1 MKLRF
6 DTKQG
11 MILSGEMAD
20 TGEREVTGGSE
31 PSVVPSTCWECGAIC
46 GSLLTVKDGKVL
58 KIGPNA
64 SHPASKGAFCVK
76 GIRAA
81 HEWTYQS
88 SRLRNPLRRVGS
100 RGSGKFAT
108 VSWADALDQMAEGF
122 AEVRSEYGPFALV
135 GAVSGAFF
143 SRGLVM
149 ALLMRALGSPNWMI
163 NQDLC
168 GGCRAVG
175 EKMTGLDITCG
186 EDIEHTTCAMIVG
199 RNPAVAD
206 PIQWMALKRAKAR
219 GARIMVIDPFR
230 TSAVDIADLWLRPRP
245 GTDTAIA
252 MAMIKVCIAEELYD
266 REFVQKWCHGFEELK
281 QRVSS
286 CTPEWAEKQSGVTA
300 ADIVAAARMYGEGPS
315 CFVSGHGIDASSN
328 GVQTFRAYN
337 CLVGISG
344 NIDRIGGN
352 RRGKKPPGFKT
363 YFDVLF
369 DPAFRLPPDVE
380 AERIGA
386 KEFPLWSGPLGY
398 QMACHNPSVIDAML
412 TRRPYPV
419 RALFASGVNIAVT
432 YPDTQRTI
440 EALESLDLFVVA
452 VQTMTPTAAWAD
464 LVLPK
469 TTTIEEE
476 QVHIHQGGP
485 CVTYTRAGAKP
496 DGDVKSDLEIA
507 LGLIERLAPRG
518 VADAR
523 FIPWAN
529 QSEFN
534 SYLLKGSGISFD
546 DLKRDGFAAFPY
558 RLGNF
563 AEKPFVGP
571 TGKVELFSEN
581 MASVGLDPLPAY
593 GAPSYV
599 LDRSTVSD
607 AFPLVLQTGLREKT
621 YHHSRFREQAWARKV
636 SPDPVVYIHPETAE
650 RFGVTEASWITVL
663 TPGASGSCRLK
674 AKLTTD
680 TMIGVL
686 TTGVGW
692 WLPEAPAPHF
702 GAREVNINA
711 ALTYSGRWDPAS
723 GSADTRGIACR
734 IEKTCPGAFGGGIP
748 AARANS

>member
-1 MKLRF
+1 MV
-6 DTKQG
+6 
-11 MILSGEMAD
+11 LSGEATD
-20 TGEREVTGGSE
+20 TQERNAIGDGA

-46 GSLLTVKDGKVL
+46 GSLLTVQNGKVV
-58 KIGPNA
+58 KIGPNT

-88 SRLRNPLRRVGS
+88 SRLRNPLRRVGP
-100 RGSGKFAT
+100 RGSGKFER
-108 VSWADALDQMAEGF
+108 VSWDSALDQMAEGF
-122 AEVRSEYGPFALV
+122 AGVRSEYGPLALA

-175 EKMTGLDITCG
+175 EKMTGLDITGG
-186 EDIEHTTCAMIVG
+186 EDIENTACAMIVG

-219 GARIMVIDPFR
+219 GARILVIDPFR
-230 TSAVDIADLWLRPRP
+230 TSAVEIADLWLRPRP
-245 GTDTAIA
+245 GTDTAVA
-252 MAMIKVCIAEELYD
+252 MAMIKVCIDEGLYD
-266 REFVQKWCHGFEELK
+266 GAFVQKWCHGFEKLAE
-281 QRVSS
+281 RVGS
-286 CTPEWAEKQSGVTA
+286 CTPAWAEEHSGVAA
-300 ADIVAAARMYGEGPS
+300 ADIVAAARMYGRGPS

-328 GVQTFRAYN
+328 GVQTFRAYD

-344 NIDRIGGN
+344 NIDRVGGN
-352 RRGKKPPGFKT
+352 RRAKKPPGFKT

-386 KEFPLWSGPLGY
+386 TEFPLWAGPLGY

-412 TRRPYPV
+412 TGRPYPV
-419 RALFASGVNIAVT
+419 RALLASGVNIAVT
-432 YPDTQRTI
+432 YPDTPRTI
-440 EALESLDLFVVA
+440 EALKSLDVFVVA
-452 VQTMTPTAAWAD
+452 AHTMTPTAAWAD

-476 QVHIHQGGP
+476 QVHIHQAAP
-485 CVTYTRAGAKP
+485 CVTYTRAGATR

-518 VADAR
+518 AAEAR
-523 FIPWAN
+523 FIPWAD
-529 QSEFN
+529 QTEFN
-534 SYLLKGSGISFD
+534 TYLLEGSSISLD

-563 AEKPFVGP
+563 EEKPFVGP
-571 TGKVELFSEN
+571 TGKVELYSEN
-581 MASVGLDPLPAY
+581 MARVGLDPLPSHVP
-593 GAPSYV
+593 PSYV
-599 LDRSTVSD
+599 LDRVAVSD
-607 AFPLVLQTGLREKT
+607 GFPLVLQTGLREKT

-650 RFGVTEASWITVL
+650 RFAVAEGSWITVR

-702 GAREVNINA
+702 GARDVNINA
-711 ALTYSGRWDPAS
+711 ALSYSGRWDPAT

-734 IEKTCPGAFGGGIP
+734 IEVSSQAEVG
-748 AARANS
+748 

>member
-1 MKLRF
+1 M
-6 DTKQG
+6 QH
-11 MILSGEMAD
+11 MIPSDEAVDRQREAMGDSASG
-20 TGEREVTGGSE
+20 
-31 PSVVPSTCWECGAIC
+31 VVPSTCWECGAIC
-46 GSLLTVKDGKVL
+46 GSLLTVQNGKVL

-64 SHPASKGAFCVK
+64 SHPASRGAFCVK

-88 SRLRNPLRRVGS
+88 SRLRNPLRRVGP
-100 RGSGKFAT
+100 RGSGKFERA
-108 VSWADALDQMAEGF
+108 SWDSALDQMAERF
-122 AEVRSEYGPFALV
+122 AGVRSEYGPLALA

-175 EKMTGLDITCG
+175 EKMTGLDITGG
-186 EDIEHTTCAMIVG
+186 EDIDNTACAMIVG

-219 GARIMVIDPFR
+219 GARILVIDPFR
-230 TSAVDIADLWLRPRP
+230 TSAVEIADLWLRPRP
-245 GTDTAIA
+245 GTDTAVA
-252 MAMIKVCIAEELYD
+252 MALIKVCIDEGLYD
-266 REFVQKWCHGFEELK
+266 RAFVQEWCHGFEKLAE
-281 QRVSS
+281 RVGS
-286 CTPEWAEKQSGVTA
+286 CTPAWAEEHSGVAA
-300 ADIVAAARMYGEGPS
+300 ADIVAAARMYGQGPS

-328 GVQTFRAYN
+328 GVQTFRAYD

-352 RRGKKPPGFKT
+352 RRAKKPAGFKT

-369 DPAFRLPPDVE
+369 DPAFRLSPDVE

-386 KEFPLWSGPLGY
+386 REFPLWAGPLGY

-412 TRRPYPV
+412 TGRPYPV

-432 YPDTQRTI
+432 YPDTPRTI
-440 EALESLDLFVVA
+440 EALKSLDVFVVA
-452 VQTMTPTAAWAD
+452 AHTMTPTAAWAD
-464 LVLPK
+464 LILPK

-476 QVHIHQGGP
+476 QVHIHQGAP
-485 CVTYTRAGAKP
+485 CVTYTRAGATR
-496 DGDVKSDLEIA
+496 DGEVKSDLEIA

-518 VADAR
+518 AAEAR
-523 FIPWAN
+523 FIPWAD
-529 QSEFN
+529 QTEFN
-534 SYLLKGSGISFD
+534 TYLLEGSSISLD

-563 AEKPFVGP
+563 EEKPFVGP
-571 TGKVELFSEN
+571 TGKVELYSEN
-581 MASVGLDPLPAY
+581 MARVGLDPLPAHVP
-593 GAPSYV
+593 PSYV
-599 LDRSTVSD
+599 LDHVAASD
-607 AFPLVLQTGLREKT
+607 GFPLVLQTGLREKT

-650 RFGVTEASWITVL
+650 RFAVAEGSWITVR

-680 TMIGVL
+680 TMVGVL

-702 GAREVNINA
+702 GARDVNINA
-711 ALTYSGRWDPAS
+711 ALSYSGRWDPAT

-734 IEKTCPGAFGGGIP
+734 IEVSSYAEVG
-748 AARANS
+748 

>member
-1 MKLRF
+1 M
-6 DTKQG
+6 QH
-11 MILSGEMAD
+11 MIPSDEAVDRQREAMGDSASG
-20 TGEREVTGGSE
+20 
-31 PSVVPSTCWECGAIC
+31 VVPSTCWECGAIC
-46 GSLLTVKDGKVL
+46 GSLLTVQNGKVL

-64 SHPASKGAFCVK
+64 SHPASRGAFCVK

-88 SRLRNPLRRVGS
+88 SRLRNPLRRVGP
-100 RGSGKFAT
+100 RGSGKFER
-108 VSWADALDQMAEGF
+108 VSWDSALDQMAERF
-122 AEVRSEYGPFALV
+122 AGVRSEYGPLALA

-175 EKMTGLDITCG
+175 EKMTGLDITGG
-186 EDIEHTTCAMIVG
+186 EDIDNTACAMIVG

-219 GARIMVIDPFR
+219 GARILVIDPFR
-230 TSAVDIADLWLRPRP
+230 TSAVEIADLWLRPRP
-245 GTDTAIA
+245 GTDTAVA
-252 MAMIKVCIAEELYD
+252 MALIKVCIDEGLYD
-266 REFVQKWCHGFEELK
+266 RAFVQEWCHGFEKLAE
-281 QRVSS
+281 RVGS
-286 CTPEWAEKQSGVTA
+286 CTPAWAEEHSGVAA
-300 ADIVAAARMYGEGPS
+300 ADIVAAARMYGQGPS

-328 GVQTFRAYN
+328 GVQTFRAYD

-352 RRGKKPPGFKT
+352 RRAKKPAGFKT

-369 DPAFRLPPDVE
+369 DPAFRLSPDVE

-386 KEFPLWSGPLGY
+386 REFPLWAGPLGY

-412 TRRPYPV
+412 TGRPYPV

-432 YPDTQRTI
+432 YPDTPRTI
-440 EALESLDLFVVA
+440 EALKSLDVFVVA
-452 VQTMTPTAAWAD
+452 AHTMTPTAAWAD
-464 LVLPK
+464 LILPK

-476 QVHIHQGGP
+476 QVHIHQGAP
-485 CVTYTRAGAKP
+485 CVTYTRAGATR
-496 DGDVKSDLEIA
+496 DGEVKSDLEIA

-518 VADAR
+518 AAEAR
-523 FIPWAN
+523 FIPWAD
-529 QSEFN
+529 QTEFN
-534 SYLLKGSGISFD
+534 TYLLEGSSISLD

-563 AEKPFVGP
+563 EEKPFVGP
-571 TGKVELFSEN
+571 TGKVELYSEN
-581 MASVGLDPLPAY
+581 MARVGLDPLPAHVP
-593 GAPSYV
+593 PSYV
-599 LDRSTVSD
+599 LDHVAASD
-607 AFPLVLQTGLREKT
+607 GFPLVLQTGLREKT

-650 RFGVTEASWITVL
+650 RFAVAEGSWITVR

-680 TMIGVL
+680 TMVGVL

-702 GAREVNINA
+702 GARDVNINA
-711 ALTYSGRWDPAS
+711 ALSYSGRWDPAT

-734 IEKTCPGAFGGGIP
+734 IEVSSYAEVG
-748 AARANS
+748 

>member
-1 MKLRF
+1 M
-6 DTKQG
+6 QH
-11 MILSGEMAD
+11 MIPSDEAVD
-20 TGEREVTGGSE
+20 RQREAMGDSAPG
-31 PSVVPSTCWECGAIC
+31 VVPSTCWECGAIC
-46 GSLLTVKDGKVL
+46 GSLLTVQNGKVL

-64 SHPASKGAFCVK
+64 SHPASRGAFCVK

-88 SRLRNPLRRVGS
+88 SRLRNPLRRVGP
-100 RGSGKFAT
+100 RGSGKFER
-108 VSWADALDQMAEGF
+108 VSWDSALDQMAERF
-122 AEVRSEYGPFALV
+122 AGVRSEYGPLALA

-149 ALLMRALGSPNWMI
+149 ALLMRALGSPNRMI

-175 EKMTGLDITCG
+175 EKMTGLDITGG
-186 EDIEHTTCAMIVG
+186 EDIDNTACAMIVG

-219 GARIMVIDPFR
+219 GARILVIDPFR
-230 TSAVDIADLWLRPRP
+230 TSAVEIADLWLRPRP
-245 GTDTAIA
+245 GTDTAVA
-252 MAMIKVCIAEELYD
+252 MALIKVCIDEGLYD
-266 REFVQKWCHGFEELK
+266 RAFVQEWCHGFEKLAE
-281 QRVSS
+281 RVGS
-286 CTPEWAEKQSGVTA
+286 CTPAWAEEHSGVAA
-300 ADIVAAARMYGEGPS
+300 ADIVAAARMYGQGPS

-328 GVQTFRAYN
+328 GVQTFRAYD

-352 RRGKKPPGFKT
+352 RRAKKPAGFKT

-369 DPAFRLPPDVE
+369 DPAFRLSPDVE

-386 KEFPLWSGPLGY
+386 RQFPLWAGPLGY

-412 TRRPYPV
+412 TGRPYPV

-432 YPDTQRTI
+432 YPDTPRTI
-440 EALESLDLFVVA
+440 EALKSLDVFVVA
-452 VQTMTPTAAWAD
+452 AHTMTPTAAWAD
-464 LVLPK
+464 LILPK

-476 QVHIHQGGP
+476 QVHIHQGAP
-485 CVTYTRAGAKP
+485 CVTYTRAGATR
-496 DGDVKSDLEIA
+496 DGEVKSDLEIA

-518 VADAR
+518 AAEAR
-523 FIPWAN
+523 FIPWAD
-529 QSEFN
+529 QTEFN
-534 SYLLKGSGISFD
+534 TYLLEGSSISLD

-563 AEKPFVGP
+563 EEKPFVGP
-571 TGKVELFSEN
+571 TGKVELYSEN
-581 MASVGLDPLPAY
+581 MARVGLDPLPAHVP
-593 GAPSYV
+593 PSYV
-599 LDRSTVSD
+599 LDHVAASD
-607 AFPLVLQTGLREKT
+607 GFPLVLQTGLREKT

-650 RFGVTEASWITVL
+650 RFAVAEGSWITVR

-680 TMIGVL
+680 TMVGVL

-702 GAREVNINA
+702 GARDVNINA
-711 ALTYSGRWDPAS
+711 ALSYSGRWDPAT

-734 IEKTCPGAFGGGIP
+734 IEVSSYAEVG
-748 AARANS
+748 

>member
-1 MKLRF
+1 M
-6 DTKQG
+6 QH
-11 MILSGEMAD
+11 MIPSDEAVD
-20 TGEREVTGGSE
+20 RQREAMGDSAPG
-31 PSVVPSTCWECGAIC
+31 VVPSTCWECGAIC
-46 GSLLTVKDGKVL
+46 GSLLTVQNGKVL

-64 SHPASKGAFCVK
+64 SHPASRGAFCVK

-88 SRLRNPLRRVGS
+88 SRLRNPLRRVGP
-100 RGSGKFAT
+100 RGSGKFER
-108 VSWADALDQMAEGF
+108 VSWDSALDQMAERF
-122 AEVRSEYGPFALV
+122 AGVRSEYGPLALA

-175 EKMTGLDITCG
+175 EKMTGLDITGG
-186 EDIEHTTCAMIVG
+186 EDIDNTACAMIVG

-206 PIQWMALKRAKAR
+206 PIQWMALKRAKVR
-219 GARIMVIDPFR
+219 GARILVIDPFR
-230 TSAVDIADLWLRPRP
+230 TSAVEIADLWLRPRP
-245 GTDTAIA
+245 GTDTAVA
-252 MAMIKVCIAEELYD
+252 MALIKVCIDEGLYD
-266 REFVQKWCHGFEELK
+266 RAFVQEWCHGFEKLAE
-281 QRVSS
+281 RVGS
-286 CTPEWAEKQSGVTA
+286 CTPAWAEEHSGVAA
-300 ADIVAAARMYGEGPS
+300 ADIVAAARMYGQGPS

-328 GVQTFRAYN
+328 GVQTFRAYD

-352 RRGKKPPGFKT
+352 RRAKKPAGFKT

-369 DPAFRLPPDVE
+369 DPAFRLSPDVE

-386 KEFPLWSGPLGY
+386 RQFPLWAGPLGY

-412 TRRPYPV
+412 TGRPYPV

-432 YPDTQRTI
+432 YPDTPRTI
-440 EALESLDLFVVA
+440 EALKSLDVFVVA
-452 VQTMTPTAAWAD
+452 AHTMTPTAAWAD
-464 LVLPK
+464 LILPK

-476 QVHIHQGGP
+476 QVHIHQGAP
-485 CVTYTRAGAKP
+485 CVTYTRAGATR
-496 DGDVKSDLEIA
+496 DGEVKSDLEIA

-518 VADAR
+518 AAEAR
-523 FIPWAN
+523 FIPWAD
-529 QSEFN
+529 QTEFN
-534 SYLLKGSGISFD
+534 TYLLEGSSISLD

-563 AEKPFVGP
+563 EEKPFVGP
-571 TGKVELFSEN
+571 TGKVELYSEN
-581 MASVGLDPLPAY
+581 MARVGLDPLPAHVP
-593 GAPSYV
+593 PSYV
-599 LDRSTVSD
+599 LDHVAASD
-607 AFPLVLQTGLREKT
+607 GFPLVLQTGLREKT

-650 RFGVTEASWITVL
+650 RFAVAEGSWITVR

-680 TMIGVL
+680 TMVGVL

-702 GAREVNINA
+702 GARDVNINA
-711 ALTYSGRWDPAS
+711 ALSYSGRWDPAT

-734 IEKTCPGAFGGGIP
+734 IEVSSYAEVG
-748 AARANS
+748 

>member
-1 MKLRF
+1 MQR
-6 DTKQG
+6 
-11 MILSGEMAD
+11 MILSDEAAD
-20 TGEREVTGGSE
+20 TQERGAMSDGPS
-31 PSVVPSTCWECGAIC
+31 SVVPSTCWECGAIC
-46 GSLLTVKDGKVL
+46 GSLLTVQNGKVL

-76 GIRAA
+76 GIRAV

-88 SRLRNPLRRVGS
+88 SRLRDPLRRIGP
-100 RGSGKFAT
+100 RGSGKFER
-108 VSWADALDQMAEGF
+108 VSWDSALDQMAEGF
-122 AEVRSEYGPFALV
+122 AGVRSEYGPLALA

-175 EKMTGLDITCG
+175 EKMTGLDITGG
-186 EDIEHTTCAMIVG
+186 EDVENTACAMIVG

-219 GARIMVIDPFR
+219 GARILVIDPFR

-245 GTDTAIA
+245 GTDTAVA
-252 MAMIKVCIAEELYD
+252 MAMIKVCIDEDLYD
-266 REFVQKWCHGFEELK
+266 RAFVQRWCHGFDELA
-281 QRVSS
+281 QRVGC
-286 CTPEWAEKQSGVTA
+286 CTPAWAEGHSGVAA
-300 ADIVAAARMYGEGPS
+300 ADIVAAARMYGRGPS

-328 GVQTFRAYN
+328 GVQTFRAYD

-344 NIDRIGGN
+344 NIDRTGGN
-352 RRGKKPPGFKT
+352 RRAKKPPGFKT

-386 KEFPLWSGPLGY
+386 REFPLWAGPLGY

-412 TRRPYPV
+412 TGRPYPV
-419 RALFASGVNIAVT
+419 RALLASGVNIAVT
-432 YPDTQRTI
+432 YPDTPRTI
-440 EALESLDLFVVA
+440 EALKSLDVFVVA
-452 VQTMTPTAAWAD
+452 AHTMTPTAAWAD

-476 QVHIHQGGP
+476 QVHIHQGAP
-485 CVTYTRAGAKP
+485 CVTYTRAGAAR

-507 LGLIERLAPRG
+507 LGLIARLAPRG
-518 VADAR
+518 AAEAR
-523 FIPWAN
+523 FIPWAD
-529 QSEFN
+529 QTEFN
-534 SYLLKGSGISFD
+534 TYLLEGSSISLD
-546 DLKRDGFAAFPY
+546 ALKRDGFAAFPY

-563 AEKPFVGP
+563 EEKPFVGP
-571 TGKVELFSEN
+571 TGKVELYSEN
-581 MASVGLDPLPAY
+581 MASVGLDPLPAHVP
-593 GAPSYV
+593 PSYL
-599 LDRSTVSD
+599 LDDVAMND

-650 RFGVTEASWITVL
+650 RYGVTEASWIVIS

-674 AKLTTD
+674 ARLTTD
-680 TMIGVL
+680 TMTGVL

-702 GAREVNINA
+702 GARDVNINA
-711 ALTYSGRWDPAS
+711 ALSYSGRWDPAS
-723 GSADTRGIACR
+723 GSVDTRGIPCR
-734 IEKTCPGAFGGGIP
+734 IETSSYAEVG
-748 AARANS
+748 

>member
-1 MKLRF
+1 MTQS
-6 DTKQG
+6 DE
-11 MILSGEMAD
+11 LSGSR
-20 TGEREVTGGSE
+20 ERDVPRVSE
-31 PSVVPSTCWECGAIC
+31 TSVVPSTCWECGAIC
-46 GSLLTVKDGKVL
+46 GSLLTVRDGKVL
-58 KIGPNA
+58 KIAPNA
-64 SHPASKGAFCVK
+64 AHPASKGAFCVK

-88 SRLRNPLRRVGS
+88 SRLRSPLRRVGP
-100 RGSGKFAT
+100 RGSGTFAA
-108 VSWADALDQMAEGF
+108 VSWESALDEMAEGF
-122 AEVRSEYGPFALV
+122 AKVRSEYGPLALV

-143 SRGLVM
+143 SRGLMM

-175 EKMTGLDITCG
+175 EKMTGLDITGG
-186 EDIEHTTCAMIVG
+186 EDIEHTACAMIVG

-206 PIQWMALKRAKAR
+206 PIQWMALKRAKGH
-219 GARIMVIDPFR
+219 GARVLVIDPFR

-245 GTDTAIA
+245 GTDAAVA
-252 MAMIKVCIAEELYD
+252 MAMIKVCLDEGLYD
-266 REFVQKWCHGFEELK
+266 GAFVQQWCHGFDELR

-286 CTPEWAEKQSGVTA
+286 CTPEWAERQSGVA
-300 ADIVAAARMYGEGPS
+300 AAGILAAARMYGKGPS

-328 GVQTFRAYN
+328 GVQTFRAHY

-352 RRGKKPPGFKT
+352 RRAKKPPGFKT

-369 DPAFRLPPDVE
+369 DPAFRLSPDIE
-380 AERIGA
+380 AKRIGA
-386 KEFPLWSGPLGY
+386 TEFPLWSGPLGY

-412 TRRPYPV
+412 TGHPYPV

-440 EALESLDLFVVA
+440 EALKGLDLFVVA
-452 VQTMTPTAAWAD
+452 AQTMTPTAAWAD

-485 CVTYTRAGAKP
+485 CVTYTRAGADR

-507 LGLIERLAPRG
+507 RGLVERLAPRG

-523 FIPWAN
+523 FVPWAD
-529 QSEFN
+529 QPEFN
-534 SYLLKGSGISFD
+534 AYLLEGSGISFG

-558 RLGNF
+558 RIGNF
-563 AEKPFVGP
+563 EEKPFLGP
-571 TGKVELFSEN
+571 TGKVELYSEN
-581 MASVGLDPLPAY
+581 LARVGLDPLPAY
-593 GAPSYV
+593 VPPSYV
-599 LDRSTVSD
+599 LDRDAVSE

-636 SPDPVVYIHPETAE
+636 SPDPLVHIHPQTAE
-650 RFGVTEASWITVL
+650 RYGVIEGNWIKVS

-674 AKLTTD
+674 AKLTAD
-680 TMIGVL
+680 TMVGVL

-702 GAREVNINA
+702 GARDININA
-711 ALTYSGRWDPAS
+711 ALSYSGRWDAAS
-723 GSADTRGIACR
+723 GSADTRGIPCR
-734 IEKTCPGAFGGGIP
+734 IEKTASVEID
-748 AARANS
+748 

>member
-1 MKLRF
+1 M
-6 DTKQG
+6 QH
-11 MILSGEMAD
+11 MIPSDEAVD
-20 TGEREVTGGSE
+20 RQREAMGDSAPG
-31 PSVVPSTCWECGAIC
+31 VVPSTCWECGAIC
-46 GSLLTVKDGKVL
+46 GSLLTVQNGKVL

-64 SHPASKGAFCVK
+64 SHPASRGAFCVK

-88 SRLRNPLRRVGS
+88 SRLRNPLRRVGP
-100 RGSGKFAT
+100 RGSGKFER
-108 VSWADALDQMAEGF
+108 VSWDSALDQMAERF
-122 AEVRSEYGPFALV
+122 AGVRSEYGPLALA

-175 EKMTGLDITCG
+175 EKMTGLDITGG
-186 EDIEHTTCAMIVG
+186 EDIDNTACAMIVG

-219 GARIMVIDPFR
+219 GARILVIDPFR
-230 TSAVDIADLWLRPRP
+230 TSAVEIADLWLRPRP
-245 GTDTAIA
+245 GTDTAVA
-252 MAMIKVCIAEELYD
+252 MALIKVCIDEGLYD
-266 REFVQKWCHGFEELK
+266 RAFVQEWCHGFEKLAE
-281 QRVSS
+281 RVGS
-286 CTPEWAEKQSGVTA
+286 CTPAWAEEHSGVAA
-300 ADIVAAARMYGEGPS
+300 ADIVAAARMYGQGPS

-328 GVQTFRAYN
+328 GVQTFRAYD

-352 RRGKKPPGFKT
+352 RRAKKPAGFKT

-369 DPAFRLPPDVE
+369 DPAFRLSPDVE

-386 KEFPLWSGPLGY
+386 RQFPLWAGPLGY

-412 TRRPYPV
+412 TGRPYPV

-432 YPDTQRTI
+432 YPDTPRTI
-440 EALESLDLFVVA
+440 EALKSLDVFVVA
-452 VQTMTPTAAWAD
+452 AHTMTPTAAWAD
-464 LVLPK
+464 LILPK

-476 QVHIHQGGP
+476 QVHIHQGAP
-485 CVTYTRAGAKP
+485 CVTYTRAGATR
-496 DGDVKSDLEIA
+496 DGEVKSDLEIA

-518 VADAR
+518 AAEAR
-523 FIPWAN
+523 FIPWAD
-529 QSEFN
+529 QTEFN
-534 SYLLKGSGISFD
+534 TYLLEGSSISLD

-563 AEKPFVGP
+563 EEKPFVGP
-571 TGKVELFSEN
+571 TGKVELYSEN
-581 MASVGLDPLPAY
+581 MARVGLDPLPAHVP
-593 GAPSYV
+593 PSYV
-599 LDRSTVSD
+599 LDHVAASD
-607 AFPLVLQTGLREKT
+607 GFPLVLQTGLREKT

-650 RFGVTEASWITVL
+650 RFAVAEGSWITVR

-680 TMIGVL
+680 TMVGVL

-702 GAREVNINA
+702 GARDVNINA
-711 ALTYSGRWDPAS
+711 ALSYSGRWDPAT

-734 IEKTCPGAFGGGIP
+734 IEVSSYAEVG
-748 AARANS
+748 

>member
-1 MKLRF
+1 M
-6 DTKQG
+6 QH
-11 MILSGEMAD
+11 MIPSDEAVD
-20 TGEREVTGGSE
+20 RQREAMGDSAPG
-31 PSVVPSTCWECGAIC
+31 VVPSTCWECGAIC
-46 GSLLTVKDGKVL
+46 GSLLTVQNGKVL

-64 SHPASKGAFCVK
+64 SHPASRGAFCVK

-88 SRLRNPLRRVGS
+88 SRLRNPLRRVGP
-100 RGSGKFAT
+100 RGSGKFER
-108 VSWADALDQMAEGF
+108 VSWDSALDQMAERF
-122 AEVRSEYGPFALV
+122 AGVRSEYGPLALA

-175 EKMTGLDITCG
+175 EKMTGLDITGG
-186 EDIEHTTCAMIVG
+186 EDIDNTACAMIVG

-219 GARIMVIDPFR
+219 GARILVIDPFR
-230 TSAVDIADLWLRPRP
+230 TSAVEIADLWLRPRP
-245 GTDTAIA
+245 GTDTAVA
-252 MAMIKVCIAEELYD
+252 MALIKVCIDEGLYD
-266 REFVQKWCHGFEELK
+266 RAFVQEWCHGFEKLAE
-281 QRVSS
+281 RVGS
-286 CTPEWAEKQSGVTA
+286 CTPAWAEEHSGVAA
-300 ADIVAAARMYGEGPS
+300 ADIVAAARMYGQGPS

-328 GVQTFRAYN
+328 GVQTFRAYD

-352 RRGKKPPGFKT
+352 RRAKKPAGFKT

-369 DPAFRLPPDVE
+369 DPAFRLSPDVE

-386 KEFPLWSGPLGY
+386 RQFPLWAGPLGY

-412 TRRPYPV
+412 TGRPYPV

-432 YPDTQRTI
+432 YPDTPRTI
-440 EALESLDLFVVA
+440 EALKSLDVFVVA
-452 VQTMTPTAAWAD
+452 AHTMTPTAAWAD
-464 LVLPK
+464 LILPK

-476 QVHIHQGGP
+476 QVHIHQGAP
-485 CVTYTRAGAKP
+485 CVTYTRAGATR
-496 DGDVKSDLEIA
+496 DGEVKSDLEIA

-518 VADAR
+518 AAEAR
-523 FIPWAN
+523 FIPWAD
-529 QSEFN
+529 QTEFN
-534 SYLLKGSGISFD
+534 TYLLEGSSISLD

-563 AEKPFVGP
+563 EEKPFVGP
-571 TGKVELFSEN
+571 TGKVELYSEN
-581 MASVGLDPLPAY
+581 MARVGLDPLPAHVP
-593 GAPSYV
+593 PSYV
-599 LDRSTVSD
+599 LDHVAASD
-607 AFPLVLQTGLREKT
+607 GFPLVLQTGLREKT

-650 RFGVTEASWITVL
+650 RFAVAEGSWITVR

-680 TMIGVL
+680 TMVGVL

-702 GAREVNINA
+702 GAHDVNINA
-711 ALTYSGRWDPAS
+711 ALSYSGRWDPAT

-734 IEKTCPGAFGGGIP
+734 IEVSSYAEVG
-748 AARANS
+748 

>member
-1 MKLRF
+1 M
-6 DTKQG
+6 QH
-11 MILSGEMAD
+11 MIPSDEAVD
-20 TGEREVTGGSE
+20 RQREAMGDSAPG
-31 PSVVPSTCWECGAIC
+31 VVPSTCWECGAIC
-46 GSLLTVKDGKVL
+46 GSLLTVQNGKVL

-64 SHPASKGAFCVK
+64 SHPASRGAFCVK

-88 SRLRNPLRRVGS
+88 SRLRNPLRRVGP
-100 RGSGKFAT
+100 RGSGKFER
-108 VSWADALDQMAEGF
+108 VSWDSALDQMAERF
-122 AEVRSEYGPFALV
+122 AGVRSEYGPLALA

-175 EKMTGLDITCG
+175 EKMTGLDITGG
-186 EDIEHTTCAMIVG
+186 EDIDNTACAMIVG

-219 GARIMVIDPFR
+219 GARILVMDPFR
-230 TSAVDIADLWLRPRP
+230 TSAVEIADLWLRPRP
-245 GTDTAIA
+245 GTDTAVA
-252 MAMIKVCIAEELYD
+252 MALIKVCIDEGLYD
-266 REFVQKWCHGFEELK
+266 RAFVQEWCHGFDQLA
-281 QRVSS
+281 QRVDG
-286 CTPEWAEKQSGVTA
+286 CTPAWAEEHSGVAA
-300 ADIVAAARMYGEGPS
+300 ADIVAAARMYGQGPS

-328 GVQTFRAYN
+328 GVQTFRAYD

-352 RRGKKPPGFKT
+352 RRAKKPAGFKT

-369 DPAFRLPPDVE
+369 DPAFRLSPDVE

-386 KEFPLWSGPLGY
+386 REFPLWAGPLGY

-412 TRRPYPV
+412 TGRPYPV

-432 YPDTQRTI
+432 YPDTPRTI
-440 EALESLDLFVVA
+440 EALKSLDVFVVA
-452 VQTMTPTAAWAD
+452 AHTMTPTAAWAD
-464 LVLPK
+464 LILPK

-476 QVHIHQGGP
+476 QVHIHQGAP
-485 CVTYTRAGAKP
+485 CVTYTRAGATR
-496 DGDVKSDLEIA
+496 DGEVKSDLEIA

-518 VADAR
+518 AAEAR
-523 FIPWAN
+523 FIPWAD
-529 QSEFN
+529 QTEFN
-534 SYLLKGSGISFD
+534 TYLLEGSSISLD

-563 AEKPFVGP
+563 EEKPFVGP
-571 TGKVELFSEN
+571 TGKVELYSEN
-581 MASVGLDPLPAY
+581 MARVGLDPLPAHVP
-593 GAPSYV
+593 PSYV
-599 LDRSTVSD
+599 LDHVAASD
-607 AFPLVLQTGLREKT
+607 GFPLVLQTGLREKT

-650 RFGVTEASWITVL
+650 RFAVAEGSWITVR

-680 TMIGVL
+680 TMVGVL

-702 GAREVNINA
+702 GARDVNINA
-711 ALTYSGRWDPAS
+711 ALSYSGRWDPAT

-734 IEKTCPGAFGGGIP
+734 IEVSSYAEVG
-748 AARANS
+748 

>member
-1 MKLRF
+1 MQHMIPSDEAV
-6 DTKQG
+6 DTQ
-11 MILSGEMAD
+11 
-20 TGEREVTGGSE
+20 REAMGDSAPG
-31 PSVVPSTCWECGAIC
+31 VVPSTCWECGAIC
-46 GSLLTVKDGKVL
+46 GSLLTVQNGKVL

-64 SHPASKGAFCVK
+64 SHPASRGAFCVK

-88 SRLRNPLRRVGS
+88 SRLRNPLRRVGP
-100 RGSGKFAT
+100 RGSGKFER
-108 VSWADALDQMAEGF
+108 VSWDSALDQMAERF
-122 AEVRSEYGPFALV
+122 AGVRSEYGPLALA

-175 EKMTGLDITCG
+175 EKMTGLDITGG
-186 EDIEHTTCAMIVG
+186 EDIDNTACAMIVG

-219 GARIMVIDPFR
+219 GARILVIDPFR
-230 TSAVDIADLWLRPRP
+230 TSAVEIADLWLRPRP
-245 GTDTAIA
+245 GTDTAVA
-252 MAMIKVCIAEELYD
+252 MALIKVCIDEGLYD
-266 REFVQKWCHGFEELK
+266 RAFVQEWCHGFDQLA
-281 QRVSS
+281 QRVDG
-286 CTPEWAEKQSGVTA
+286 CTPAWAEEHSGVAA
-300 ADIVAAARMYGEGPS
+300 ADIVAAARMYGQGPS

-328 GVQTFRAYN
+328 GVQTFRAYD

-352 RRGKKPPGFKT
+352 RRAKKPAGFKT

-369 DPAFRLPPDVE
+369 DPAFRLSPDVE

-386 KEFPLWSGPLGY
+386 RQFPLWAGPLGY

-412 TRRPYPV
+412 TGRPYPV

-432 YPDTQRTI
+432 YPDTPRTI
-440 EALESLDLFVVA
+440 EALKSLDVFVVA
-452 VQTMTPTAAWAD
+452 AHTMTPTAAWAD
-464 LVLPK
+464 LILPK

-476 QVHIHQGGP
+476 QVHIHQGAP
-485 CVTYTRAGAKP
+485 CVTYTRAGATR

-518 VADAR
+518 AAEAR
-523 FIPWAN
+523 FIPWAD
-529 QSEFN
+529 QTEFN
-534 SYLLKGSGISFD
+534 TYLLEGSSISLD

-563 AEKPFVGP
+563 EEKPFVGP
-571 TGKVELFSEN
+571 TGKVELYSEN
-581 MASVGLDPLPAY
+581 MARVGLDPLPAHVP
-593 GAPSYV
+593 PSYV
-599 LDRSTVSD
+599 LDHVAASD
-607 AFPLVLQTGLREKT
+607 GFPLVLQTGLREKT

-650 RFGVTEASWITVL
+650 RFAVAEGSWITVR

-680 TMIGVL
+680 TMVGVL

-702 GAREVNINA
+702 GARDVNINA
-711 ALTYSGRWDPAS
+711 ALSYSGRWDPAT

-734 IEKTCPGAFGGGIP
+734 IEVSSYAEVG
-748 AARANS
+748 

>member
-1 MKLRF
+1 M
-6 DTKQG
+6 QH
-11 MILSGEMAD
+11 MIPSDEAVD
-20 TGEREVTGGSE
+20 RQREAMGDSAPG
-31 PSVVPSTCWECGAIC
+31 VVPSTCWECGAIC
-46 GSLLTVKDGKVL
+46 GSLLTVQNGKVL

-64 SHPASKGAFCVK
+64 SHPASRGAFCVK

-88 SRLRNPLRRVGS
+88 SRLRNPLRRVGP
-100 RGSGKFAT
+100 RGSGKFER
-108 VSWADALDQMAEGF
+108 VSWDSALDQMAERF
-122 AEVRSEYGPFALV
+122 AGVRSEYGPLALA

-175 EKMTGLDITCG
+175 EKMTGLDITGG
-186 EDIEHTTCAMIVG
+186 EDIDNTACAMIVG

-219 GARIMVIDPFR
+219 GARILVIDPFR
-230 TSAVDIADLWLRPRP
+230 TSAVEIADLWLRPRP
-245 GTDTAIA
+245 GTDTAVA
-252 MAMIKVCIAEELYD
+252 MALIKVCIDEGLYD
-266 REFVQKWCHGFEELK
+266 RAFVQEWCHGFEKLAE
-281 QRVSS
+281 RVGS
-286 CTPEWAEKQSGVTA
+286 CTPAWAEEHSGVAA
-300 ADIVAAARMYGEGPS
+300 ADIVAAARMYGQGPS

-328 GVQTFRAYN
+328 GVQTFRAYD

-352 RRGKKPPGFKT
+352 RRAKKPAGFKT

-369 DPAFRLPPDVE
+369 DPAFRLSPDVE

-386 KEFPLWSGPLGY
+386 REFPLWAGPLGY

-412 TRRPYPV
+412 TGRPYPV

-432 YPDTQRTI
+432 YPDTPRTI
-440 EALESLDLFVVA
+440 EALKSLDVFVVA
-452 VQTMTPTAAWAD
+452 AHTMTPTAAWAD
-464 LVLPK
+464 LILPK

-476 QVHIHQGGP
+476 QVHIHQGAP
-485 CVTYTRAGAKP
+485 CVTYTRAGATR
-496 DGDVKSDLEIA
+496 DGEVKSDLEIA

-518 VADAR
+518 AAEAR
-523 FIPWAN
+523 FIPWAD
-529 QSEFN
+529 QTEFN
-534 SYLLKGSGISFD
+534 TYLLEGSSISLD

-563 AEKPFVGP
+563 EEKPFVGP
-571 TGKVELFSEN
+571 TGKVELYSEN
-581 MASVGLDPLPAY
+581 MARVGLDPLPAHVP
-593 GAPSYV
+593 PSYV
-599 LDRSTVSD
+599 LDHVAASD
-607 AFPLVLQTGLREKT
+607 GFPLVLQTGLREKT

-650 RFGVTEASWITVL
+650 RFAVAEGSWITVR

-680 TMIGVL
+680 TMVGVL

-702 GAREVNINA
+702 GARDVNINA
-711 ALTYSGRWDPAS
+711 ALSYSGRWDPAT

-734 IEKTCPGAFGGGIP
+734 IEVSSYAEVG
-748 AARANS
+748 

>member
-1 MKLRF
+1 MQRA
-6 DTKQG
+6 
-11 MILSGEMAD
+11 ILSGEAAD
-20 TGEREVTGGSE
+20 TQERTAMRDGA

-46 GSLLTVKDGKVL
+46 GSLLTVQNGKVL
-58 KIGPNA
+58 KIGPNQ

-88 SRLRNPLRRVGS
+88 SRLRSPLRRVGP
-100 RGSGKFAT
+100 RGSGKFAP
-108 VSWADALDQMAEGF
+108 VSWESALDQMAEGF
-122 AEVRSEYGPFALV
+122 AGAKSEYGPLALV

-175 EKMTGLDITCG
+175 EKMTGLDITGG
-186 EDIEHTTCAMIVG
+186 EDIEHAACAMIVG

-219 GARIMVIDPFR
+219 GARILVIDPFR

-245 GTDTAIA
+245 GTDTAVA
-252 MAMIKVCIAEELYD
+252 MAMIKVCVEEGLYD
-266 REFVQKWCHGFEELK
+266 RTFVKKWCHGFEELV

-286 CTPEWAEKQSGVTA
+286 CTPAWAEEHSGVSA
-300 ADIVAAARMYGEGPS
+300 GDIVAAAHMYGEGPS

-344 NIDRIGGN
+344 NVDRIGGN

-369 DPAFRLPPDVE
+369 DPAFRLSPDVE

-412 TRRPYPV
+412 TGRPYPV

-432 YPDTQRTI
+432 YPDTARTI
-440 EALESLDLFVVA
+440 EALKSLDIFVVA
-452 VQTMTPTAAWAD
+452 AHTMTPTAAWAD

-476 QVHIHQGGP
+476 QVHIHQGAP
-485 CVTYTRAGAKP
+485 CVTYTHPGAER

-507 LGLIERLAPRG
+507 LGLIERLAPSG
-518 VADAR
+518 AAEAR
-523 FIPWAN
+523 FIPWSD
-529 QSEFN
+529 QTEFN
-534 SYLLKGSGISFD
+534 TYLLDGSSISLD
-546 DLKRDGFAAFPY
+546 DLKRNGFAAFPY

-563 AEKPFVGP
+563 EEKPFVGP
-571 TGKVELFSEN
+571 TGKVELYSET
-581 MASVGLDPLPAY
+581 MASVGLDPLPAHVP
-593 GAPSYV
+593 PSYV
-599 LDRSTVSD
+599 LDDVAVSE

-621 YHHSRFREQAWARKV
+621 YHHSRFREQTWARKV
-636 SPDPVVYIHPETAE
+636 SPDPVVYIHPNTAE
-650 RFGVTEASWITVL
+650 RFDVKDGGWITVW

-680 TMIGVL
+680 TMIGIL

-702 GAREVNINA
+702 GARDVNINA
-711 ALTYSGRWDPAS
+711 ALSYSRRWDPAT

-734 IEKTCPGAFGGGIP
+734 IERSSYAEVG
-748 AARANS
+748 

>member
-1 MKLRF
+1 MQHMIPSDEAV
-6 DTKQG
+6 DTQREAMG
-11 MILSGEMAD
+11 DSASG
-20 TGEREVTGGSE
+20 
-31 PSVVPSTCWECGAIC
+31 VVPSTCWECGAIC
-46 GSLLTVKDGKVL
+46 GSLLTVQNGKVL

-64 SHPASKGAFCVK
+64 SHPASRGAFCVK

-88 SRLRNPLRRVGS
+88 SRLRNPLRRVGP
-100 RGSGKFAT
+100 RGSGKFER
-108 VSWADALDQMAEGF
+108 VSWDSALDQMAERF
-122 AEVRSEYGPFALV
+122 AGVRSEYGPLALA

-175 EKMTGLDITCG
+175 EKMTGLDITGG
-186 EDIEHTTCAMIVG
+186 EDIDNTACAMIVG

-219 GARIMVIDPFR
+219 GARILVIDPFR
-230 TSAVDIADLWLRPRP
+230 TSAVEIADLWLRPRP
-245 GTDTAIA
+245 GTDTAVA
-252 MAMIKVCIAEELYD
+252 MALIKVCIDEGLYD
-266 REFVQKWCHGFEELK
+266 RAFVQEWCHGFEKLAE
-281 QRVSS
+281 RVGS
-286 CTPEWAEKQSGVTA
+286 CTPAWAEEHSGVAA
-300 ADIVAAARMYGEGPS
+300 ADIVAAARMYGQGPS

-328 GVQTFRAYN
+328 GVQTFRAYD

-352 RRGKKPPGFKT
+352 RRAKKPPGFKT

-369 DPAFRLPPDVE
+369 DPAFRLSPDVE

-386 KEFPLWSGPLGY
+386 RQFPLWAGPLGY

-412 TRRPYPV
+412 TGRPYPV

-432 YPDTQRTI
+432 YPDTPRTI
-440 EALESLDLFVVA
+440 EALKSLDVFVVA
-452 VQTMTPTAAWAD
+452 AHTMTPTAAWAD
-464 LVLPK
+464 LILPK

-476 QVHIHQGGP
+476 QVHIHQGAP
-485 CVTYTRAGAKP
+485 CVTYTRAGATR
-496 DGDVKSDLEIA
+496 DGEVKSDLEIA

-518 VADAR
+518 AAEAR
-523 FIPWAN
+523 FIPWAD
-529 QSEFN
+529 QTEFN
-534 SYLLKGSGISFD
+534 TYLLEGSSISLD

-563 AEKPFVGP
+563 EEKPFVGP
-571 TGKVELFSEN
+571 TGKVELYSEN
-581 MASVGLDPLPAY
+581 MARVGLDPLPAHVP
-593 GAPSYV
+593 PSYV
-599 LDRSTVSD
+599 LDHVAASD
-607 AFPLVLQTGLREKT
+607 GFPLVLQTGLREKT

-650 RFGVTEASWITVL
+650 RFAVAEGSWITVR

-680 TMIGVL
+680 TMVGVL

-702 GAREVNINA
+702 GARDVNINA
-711 ALTYSGRWDPAS
+711 ALSYSGRWDPAT

-734 IEKTCPGAFGGGIP
+734 IEVSSYAEVG
-748 AARANS
+748 

>member
-1 MKLRF
+1 MQR
-6 DTKQG
+6 
-11 MILSGEMAD
+11 MILSGETAD
-20 TGEREVTGGSE
+20 TRGREATGDSE

-46 GSLLTVKDGKVL
+46 GSLLTVGRGKVL

-88 SRLRNPLRRVGS
+88 SRLRNPLRRVGP
-100 RGSGKFAT
+100 RGSGKFAA
-108 VSWADALDQMAEGF
+108 VSWDDALDQMADGF
-122 AEVRSEYGPFALV
+122 AEVRSEYGPLALV

-175 EKMTGLDITCG
+175 EKMTGVDITGG
-186 EDIEHTTCAMIVG
+186 EDIEYTACAMIVG

-206 PIQWMALKRAKAR
+206 PVQWMALKRAKAR
-219 GARIMVIDPFR
+219 GARILVIDPFR
-230 TSAVDIADLWLRPRP
+230 TSAADIADLWLRPRP

-252 MAMIKVCIAEELYD
+252 MAMIKVCIGEGLYD
-266 REFVQKWCHGFEELK
+266 REFVQKWCHGFEKLK

-286 CTPEWAEKQSGVTA
+286 CTPEWAEEQSGVSA

-328 GVQTFRAYN
+328 GVQTFRAYH

-352 RRGKKPPGFKT
+352 RRAKKPPGFKS

-386 KEFPLWSGPLGY
+386 KQFPLWSGPLGY

-412 TRRPYPV
+412 TGRPYPV

-440 EALESLDLFVVA
+440 EALESLDLCVVA
-452 VQTMTPTAAWAD
+452 AQTMTPTAAWAD

-485 CVTYTRAGAKP
+485 CVTYTRAGARP

-534 SYLLKGSGISFD
+534 SYLLEGSGISFD

-563 AEKPFVGP
+563 EEKPFVGP

-593 GAPSYV
+593 VPPGYV
-599 LDRSTVSD
+599 LDRNTVSD

-663 TPGASGSCRLK
+663 TPGASGCCRLK
-674 AKLTTD
+674 ARLTTD

-702 GAREVNINA
+702 GARDVNINA

-734 IEKTCPGAFGGGIP
+734 IEKTSSP
-748 AARANS
+748 AAIG

>member
-1 MKLRF
+1 MQHMIPSDEAV
-6 DTKQG
+6 DTQREAMG
-11 MILSGEMAD
+11 DSASG
-20 TGEREVTGGSE
+20 
-31 PSVVPSTCWECGAIC
+31 VVPSTCWECGAIC
-46 GSLLTVKDGKVL
+46 GSLLTVQNGKVL

-64 SHPASKGAFCVK
+64 SHPASRGAFCVK

-88 SRLRNPLRRVGS
+88 SRLRNPLRRVGP
-100 RGSGKFAT
+100 RGSGKFER
-108 VSWADALDQMAEGF
+108 VSWDSALDQMAERF
-122 AEVRSEYGPFALV
+122 AGVRSEYGPLALA

-175 EKMTGLDITCG
+175 EKMTGLDITGG
-186 EDIEHTTCAMIVG
+186 EDIDNTACAMIVG

-219 GARIMVIDPFR
+219 GARILVIDPFR
-230 TSAVDIADLWLRPRP
+230 TSAVEIADLWLRPRP
-245 GTDTAIA
+245 GTDTAVA
-252 MAMIKVCIAEELYD
+252 MALIKVCIDEGLYD
-266 REFVQKWCHGFEELK
+266 RAFVQEWCHGFEKLAE
-281 QRVSS
+281 RVGS
-286 CTPEWAEKQSGVTA
+286 CTPAWAEEHSGVAA
-300 ADIVAAARMYGEGPS
+300 ADIVAAARMYGQGPS

-328 GVQTFRAYN
+328 GVQTFRAYD

-352 RRGKKPPGFKT
+352 RRAKKPAGFKT

-369 DPAFRLPPDVE
+369 DPAFRLSPDVE

-386 KEFPLWSGPLGY
+386 RQFPLWAGPLGY

-412 TRRPYPV
+412 TGRPYPV

-432 YPDTQRTI
+432 YPDTPRTI
-440 EALESLDLFVVA
+440 EALKSLDVFVVA
-452 VQTMTPTAAWAD
+452 AHTMTPTAAWAD
-464 LVLPK
+464 LILPK

-476 QVHIHQGGP
+476 QVHIHQGAP
-485 CVTYTRAGAKP
+485 CVTYTRAGATR
-496 DGDVKSDLEIA
+496 DGEVKSDLEIA

-518 VADAR
+518 AAEAR
-523 FIPWAN
+523 FIPWAD
-529 QSEFN
+529 QTEFN
-534 SYLLKGSGISFD
+534 TYLLEGSSISLD

-563 AEKPFVGP
+563 EEKPFVGP
-571 TGKVELFSEN
+571 TGKVELYSEN
-581 MASVGLDPLPAY
+581 MARVGLDPLPAHVP
-593 GAPSYV
+593 PSYV
-599 LDRSTVSD
+599 LDHVAASD
-607 AFPLVLQTGLREKT
+607 GFPLVLQTGLREKT

-650 RFGVTEASWITVL
+650 RFAVAEGSWITVR

-680 TMIGVL
+680 TMVGVL

-702 GAREVNINA
+702 GARDVNINA
-711 ALTYSGRWDPAS
+711 ALSYSGRWDPAT

-734 IEKTCPGAFGGGIP
+734 IEVSSYAEVG
-748 AARANS
+748 

>member
-1 MKLRF
+1 MQHMIPSDEAV
-6 DTKQG
+6 DTQREAMG
-11 MILSGEMAD
+11 DSASG
-20 TGEREVTGGSE
+20 
-31 PSVVPSTCWECGAIC
+31 VVPSTCWECGAIC
-46 GSLLTVKDGKVL
+46 GSLLTVQNGKVL

-64 SHPASKGAFCVK
+64 SHPASRGAFCVK

-88 SRLRNPLRRVGS
+88 SRLRNPLRRVGP
-100 RGSGKFAT
+100 RGSGKFER
-108 VSWADALDQMAEGF
+108 VSWDSALDQMAERF
-122 AEVRSEYGPFALV
+122 AGVRSEYGPLALA

-175 EKMTGLDITCG
+175 EKMTGLDITGG
-186 EDIEHTTCAMIVG
+186 EDIDNTACAMIVG

-219 GARIMVIDPFR
+219 GARILVIDPFR
-230 TSAVDIADLWLRPRP
+230 TSAVEIADLWLRPRP
-245 GTDTAIA
+245 GTDTAVA
-252 MAMIKVCIAEELYD
+252 MALIKVCIDEGLYD
-266 REFVQKWCHGFEELK
+266 RAFVQEWCHGFEKLAE
-281 QRVSS
+281 RVGS
-286 CTPEWAEKQSGVTA
+286 CTPAWAEEHSGVAA
-300 ADIVAAARMYGEGPS
+300 ADIVAAARMYGQGPS

-328 GVQTFRAYN
+328 GVQTFRAYD

-352 RRGKKPPGFKT
+352 RRAKKPAGFKT

-369 DPAFRLPPDVE
+369 DPAFRLSPDVE

-386 KEFPLWSGPLGY
+386 REFPLWAGPLGY

-412 TRRPYPV
+412 TGRPYPV

-432 YPDTQRTI
+432 YPDTPRTI
-440 EALESLDLFVVA
+440 EALKSLDVFVVA
-452 VQTMTPTAAWAD
+452 AHTMTPTAAWAD
-464 LVLPK
+464 LILPK

-476 QVHIHQGGP
+476 QVHIHQGAP
-485 CVTYTRAGAKP
+485 CVTYTRAGATR
-496 DGDVKSDLEIA
+496 DGEVKSDLEIA

-518 VADAR
+518 AAEAR
-523 FIPWAN
+523 FIPWAD
-529 QSEFN
+529 QTEFN
-534 SYLLKGSGISFD
+534 TYLLEGSSISLD

-563 AEKPFVGP
+563 EEKPFVGP
-571 TGKVELFSEN
+571 TGKVELYSEN
-581 MASVGLDPLPAY
+581 MARVGLDPLPAHVP
-593 GAPSYV
+593 PSYV
-599 LDRSTVSD
+599 LDHVAASD
-607 AFPLVLQTGLREKT
+607 GFPLVLQTGLREKT

-650 RFGVTEASWITVL
+650 RFAVAEGSWITVR

-680 TMIGVL
+680 TMVGVL

-702 GAREVNINA
+702 GARDVNINA
-711 ALTYSGRWDPAS
+711 ALSYSGRWDPAT

-734 IEKTCPGAFGGGIP
+734 IEVSSYAEVG
-748 AARANS
+748 